1 MNVYTIIGDGESQ
14 EGQIWE
20 AALLAGD
27 RKLDNLIAFTDYN
40 KMQIDGYVGD
50 VNTLDPIEDKWKA
63 FGWDVQSVDGH
74 DIQQILYASDNAK
87 KEKGDVYKRQ
97 IQTCF

>member
-1 MNVYTIIGDGESQ
+1 MALAAQADKRDLNVYTIIGDGESQ

-50 VNTLDPIEDKWKA
+50 VNTLDPLEDKWKA
-63 FGWDVQSVDGH
+63 FGWDVQSLSLIH
-74 DIQQILYASDNAK
+74 IW
-87 KEKGDVYKRQ
+87 KERPYR
-97 IQTCF
+97 F